1 VATAR
6 RTRVFA
12 AAPQRVWELIE
23 DPHHMPRWWPG
34 VARMEGVEENRFTQV
49 MVTKKG
55 RPVRLDFLLV
65 ESDPPWRR
73 AWQQEVDGT
82 PFARVLETAVT
93 EVLLEPEAEGT
104 KVTIAQSQK
113 LRGYSKTGGFLLR
126 RATRAKLDEALD
138 GLERLL

>member
-6 RTRVFA
+6 RTKVIA
-12 AAPQRVWELIE
+12 VAPQRLWELIA

-34 VARMEGVEENRFTQV
+34 VARMEGVEEDRFTQV
-49 MVTKKG
+49 MMTKKG

-73 AWQQEVDGT
+73 AWQQEVEGT
-82 PFARVLETAVT
+82 PFARVLEQAIT

-104 KVTIAQSQK
+104 KVTIAQYQK
-113 LRGYSKTGGFLLR
+113 LRGYSKTGGLLLR

>member
-1 VATAR
+1 
-6 RTRVFA
+6 
-12 AAPQRVWELIE
+12 
-23 DPHHMPRWWPG
+23 MPRWWPG
-34 VARMEGVEENRFTQV
+34 VARMEGVEEDRFTQV

-113 LRGYSKTGGFLLR
+113 LRGYSKTGGFLLK
-126 RATRAKLDEALD
+126 RATQAKLDEALD

>member
-1 VATAR
+1 MATAR
-6 RTRVFA
+6 RTRVVA
-12 AAPQRVWELIE
+12 AAPQRVWELLE

-34 VARMEGVEENRFTQV
+34 VARMEGVEEDRFTQV

-113 LRGYSKTGGFLLR
+113 LRGYSKTGGFLLK
-126 RATRAKLDEALD
+126 RATQAKLDEALD

>member
-1 VATAR
+1 
-6 RTRVFA
+6 
-12 AAPQRVWELIE
+12 
-23 DPHHMPRWWPG
+23 MPRWWPG
-34 VARMEGVEENRFTQV
+34 VARMEGVEEDRFTQV
-49 MVTKKG
+49 MMTKKG

-73 AWQQEVDGT
+73 AWQQEVEGT
-82 PFARVLETAVT
+82 PFARVLEQAIT

-104 KVTIAQSQK
+104 KVTIAQYQK